1 MVLSFARIVPLVA
14 LVVAAL
20 LALSPPAYAHK
31 DHEKNSQAEAAPAA
45 VSGSG
50 ERIGA
55 ADRRTVMTAPGAHG
69 EGERVGREAPQS
81 TGERLIDWLGRLH
94 PMIVHF
100 PLALIPVGFLAL
112 LIGRRRPSLID
123 GARFL
128 ILLGGLSAG
137 GAMVLGWF
145 DAGFVLF
152 DGQRLILAHRWL
164 GTAIGLASLGVAIWT
179 WKRPESARGRGMLV
193 VTGIVTAALA
203 LQGWLGGAL
212 VHGVDH
218 LAW

>member
-1 MVLSFARIVPLVA
+1 MVLSLARAFLVMM
-14 LVVAAL
+14 AAAML
-20 LALSPPAYAHK
+20 SLAAPAYAHK
-31 DHEKNSQAEAAPAA
+31 DHLKTDPQATPAA
-45 VSGSG
+45 GSG
-50 ERIGA
+50 ASGHHI
-55 ADRRTVMTAPGAHG
+55 VKTAPGAQG
-69 EGERVGREAPQS
+69 EGERVGREVPRS

-128 ILLGGLSAG
+128 ILLGGFSAG

-164 GTAIGLASLGVAIWT
+164 GTAIGLASLGLAIWT
-179 WKRPESARGRGMLV
+179 WRRPGSASGRGMLV
-193 VTGIVTAALA
+193 ATGTVTAALA